1 MITRGQMINE
11 RYEIIRSVG
20 EGGMA
25 NVYLALDTILNR
37 KVAVKILRG
46 DLAEDEKFVR
56 RFQREA
62 ISASSLNDPNIVE
75 VYDVGED
82 DGKYFIVME
91 YVEGKTLKQLI
102 KKRGSLTLP
111 EVIDIMLQL
120 TSAIS
125 HAHES
130 YIIHRDIK
138 PQNVIILEDGRVKI
152 MDFGIAVALNAG
164 ELTQTNSVMG
174 TVYYIPPEQANG
186 GKATI
191 KSDIYSL
198 GILMYE
204 LVTGHVPFRGENPVE
219 VAIKHMNEPI
229 PSICEYDP
237 EMPQSI
243 ENIILRAAAKN
254 PKNRYED
261 VNEMHED
268 LKTALNK
275 DRFDEPKIIYEYKEK
290 NFDDREED
298 MPKRRRAERS
308 SRSSDDEEKSEKKVN
323 KALIILGSIAALLI
337 VALCIFFFIP
347 KNKDVKIP
355 DVEGMTVKQAT
366 ELLEDKGLVVNSK
379 QTKKKDEKVEK
390 GKVIETDP
398 KKGKT
403 VKNKTK
409 VTLVVSKGSAK
420 ITIKDYKGADFEKT
434 KKELEKAGITVL
446 SETKDV
452 TTSDNVK
459 EGTIISQHVEV
470 GKKLGKGDSITFTIP
485 SFYTSYPNFTDGTYT
500 VDSVNKFCT
509 DNGLTIDI
517 TYVEDATSQNGTII
531 YQNQAAGSK
540 VSKGANLRIK
550 VVQNQEKKEDTTC
563 DDSNATYDKTSK
575 KCICNTG
582 YRQDSTGKCVKDT
595 PEEEKTTN

>member
-1 MITRGQMINE
+1 MITRGQMIND
-11 RYEIIRSVG
+11 RYEIIRSIG

-91 YVEGKTLKQLI
+91 YVQGLTLKQLI

-111 EVIDIMLQL
+111 EVVDIMLQL
-120 TSAIS
+120 TSAVA

-164 ELTQTNSVMG
+164 EFTQTNSVMG

-186 GKATI
+186 GAATT

-204 LVTGHVPFRGENPVE
+204 LVTGHVPFKGDNPVE
-219 VAIKHMNEPI
+219 VAIKHMNEAI

-254 PKNRYED
+254 PKNRYD
-261 VNEMHED
+261 SAWDMHED
-268 LKTALNK
+268 LKTALDK
-275 DRFDEPKIIYEYKEK
+275 DRFNEPKITYKYSEK
-290 NFDDREED
+290 NFDDEELEKPLGGRMARNAANAETKKD
-298 MPKRRRAERS
+298 KRMN
-308 SRSSDDEEKSEKKVN
+308 KV
-323 KALIILGSIAALLI
+323 LIILGTIVGVLIAAMLF
-337 VALCIFFFIP
+337 VFILWP
-347 KNKDVKIP
+347 SISSGSDVEIP
-355 DVEGMTVKQAT
+355 DVQGMTVKQAEST
-366 ELLEDKGLVVNSK
+366 LKNSDLK
-379 QTKKKDEKVEK
+379 IK
-390 GKVIETDP
+390 GKVKEEASDDVEEGKVIGTDP
-398 KKGKT
+398 EIGES
-403 VKNKTK
+403 VKEGTE
-409 VTLVVSKGSAK
+409 VTLIVSTGSEK
-420 ITIKDYKGADFEKT
+420 IKIEDYTGQDFDEVKEK
-434 KKELEKAGITVL
+434 LEEAGIMVVKGD
-446 SETKDV
+446 KDV
-452 TTSDNVK
+452 TTDSGAK
-459 EGTIISQHVEV
+459 ENEILEQDVEPGTE
-470 GKKLGKGDSITFTIP
+470 LGEGDTITLSVP
-485 SFYTSYPNFTDGTYT
+485 SFYITYPNFTDGTYT
-500 VDSVNKFCT
+500 EADVKKFCD
-509 DNGLTIDI
+509 DNGLTLNVTSSEDLSKKDGSI
-517 TYVEDATSQNGTII
+517 TYQNR
-531 YQNQAAGSK
+531 AAGSR
-540 VSKGANLRIK
+540 VSKGDNLRIIVIK
-550 VVQNQEKKEDTTC
+550 NISEGTETSDTG
-563 DDSNATYDKTSK
+563 D
-575 KCICNTG
+575 I
-582 YRQDSTGKCVKDT
+582 
-595 PEEEKTTN
+595 E

>member
-11 RYEIIRSVG
+11 RYEIIRSIG

-102 KKRGSLTLP
+102 KKRGNLTLP
-111 EVIDIMLQL
+111 EVVDIMLQL
-120 TSAIS
+120 TSAIA

-138 PQNVIILEDGRVKI
+138 PQNVVILEDGRVKI

-186 GKATI
+186 GAANI

-204 LVTGHVPFRGENPVE
+204 LVTGHVPFKGENPVE
-219 VAIKHMNEPI
+219 VAIKHMNEEI

-237 EMPQSI
+237 DMPQSI
-243 ENIILRAAAKN
+243 ENIILKAAAKN
-254 PKNRYED
+254 PKNRYASA
-261 VNEMHED
+261 NEMHED
-268 LKTALNK
+268 LKTALNEE
-275 DRFDEPKIIYEYKEK
+275 RFNEPKVIYEYKEK
-290 NFDDREED
+290 NFDDDLSIET
-298 MPKRRRAERS
+298 PRRGRTVRNAEQT
-308 SRSSDDEEKSEKKVN
+308 EEKNEKKVN
-323 KALIILGSIAALLI
+323 KAIIILGSIIAVLGLI
-337 VALCIFFFIP
+337 ASFLFFVYPNIA
-347 KNKDVKIP
+347 KNKSARIP
-355 DVEGMTVKQAT
+355 DVGDMTVKQAKT
-366 ELLEDKGLVVNSK
+366 ILEDKGFTVNK
-379 QTKKKDEKVEK
+379 
-390 GKVIETDP
+390 
-398 KKGKT
+398 
-403 VKNKTK
+403 
-409 VTLVVSKGSAK
+409 
-420 ITIKDYKGADFEKT
+420 KT
-434 KKELEKAGITVL
+434 KKENSEDIEEGKVIGTDPKIGKSIKISNKITLIISKGSQKIVIEDYKGQNYEKIKEKLEDAGINVITE
-446 SETKDV
+446 SKDV
-452 TTSDNVK
+452 SSNDNVK
-459 EGTIISQHVEV
+459 EDTIIEQSVKPGE
-470 GKKLGKGDSITFTIP
+470 KLGKGDTITLTIP
-485 SFYTSYPNFTDGTYT
+485 NLYISYPNFTDGTYT
-500 VDSVNKFCT
+500 VEDIKKFCT
-509 DNGLTIDI
+509 DNGLTLDI
-517 TYVEDATSQNGTII
+517 TYVEDEKAKNGDIT
-531 YQNQAAGSK
+531 YQNMTSGSK

-550 VVQNQEKKEDTTC
+550 VVQNKEKVPTDETEIVDT
-563 DDSNATYDKTSK
+563 SNV
-575 KCICNTG
+575 G
-582 YRQDSTGKCVKDT
+582 
-595 PEEEKTTN
+595 EKTE

>member
-11 RYEIIRSVG
+11 RYEIIRSIG

-37 KVAVKILRG
+37 KVAVKVLRG

-120 TSAIS
+120 TSAIA

-186 GKATI
+186 GAANI

-219 VAIKHMNEPI
+219 VAIKHMNEEL

-243 ENIILRAAAKN
+243 ENIILKAAAKN
-254 PKNRYED
+254 PKNRYSSAE
-261 VNEMHED
+261 EMHED
-268 LKTALNK
+268 LKTALDK
-275 DRFDEPKIIYEYKEK
+275 ERFNEPKIIYEYKEK
-290 NFDDREED
+290 NFDDEVKTET
-298 MPKRRRAERS
+298 PRRGRA
-308 SRSSDDEEKSEKKVN
+308 SRNAENKEVKEEKKMN
-323 KALIILGSIAALLI
+323 KALIILGSIVALLTVI
-337 VALCIFFFIP
+337 AGFLFFVYPNIA
-347 KNKDVKIP
+347 KNKSARIP
-355 DVEGMTVKQAT
+355 DVEGMTKKQAIT
-366 ELLEDKGLVVNSK
+366 TLEDKGFTVNK
-379 QTKKKDEKVEK
+379 KTKKENSEDVEK
-390 GKVIETDP
+390 GKVIGTDP
-398 KKGKT
+398 KIGKSI
-403 VKNKTK
+403 KLSNKI
-409 VTLVVSKGSAK
+409 TLIISKGSKKLTIEDYTGEKYEK
-420 ITIKDYKGADFEKT
+420 IKEK
-434 KKELEKAGITVL
+434 LEEAGITVII
-446 SETKDV
+446 ENKDV
-452 TTSDNVK
+452 EISEDIK
-459 EGTIISQHVEV
+459 EGTIIEQSVKV
-470 GKKLGKGDSITFTIP
+470 GEKLGKGETITLTIP
-485 SFYTSYPNFTDGTYT
+485 NLYKSYPNFTDGTYT
-500 VDSVNKFCT
+500 VEDVKKFCT

-517 TYVEDATSQNGTII
+517 TYVEDSTAKNGDII
-531 YQNQAAGSK
+531 YQNMATGAK

-550 VVQNQEKKEDTTC
+550 VVQNK
-563 DDSNATYDKTSK
+563 
-575 KCICNTG
+575 
-582 YRQDSTGKCVKDT
+582 
-595 PEEEKTTN
+595 EKTEPKEPEKNTNTENKVTEKAQDTE

>member
-1 MITRGQMINE
+1 
-11 RYEIIRSVG
+11 
-20 EGGMA
+20 MA

-37 KVAVKILRG
+37 KVAVKVLRG

-111 EVIDIMLQL
+111 EVCDIMLQL
-120 TSAIS
+120 TSAIA

-138 PQNVIILEDGRVKI
+138 PQNVVILEDGRVKI

-191 KSDIYSL
+191 RSDIYSL

-204 LVTGHVPFRGENPVE
+204 LVTGHVPFKGDNPVE
-219 VAIKHMNEPI
+219 VAIKHMNEEI

-237 EMPQSI
+237 DMPQSV
-243 ENIILRAAAKN
+243 ENIILRASAKN
-254 PKNRYED
+254 PKNRYKD

-275 DRFDEPKIIYEYKEK
+275 SRFDEPKIVYEYKEK
-290 NFDDREED
+290 NFDDSEEI
-298 MPKRRRAERS
+298 MPKRRR
-308 SRSSDDEEKSEKKVN
+308 SDRKNEIVDDKSEKKLN
-323 KALIILGSIAALLI
+323 KALIVLGVIAGILAIGLG
-337 VALCIFFFIP
+337 VFFFFP
-347 KNKDVKIP
+347 RGAKEVKIP

-366 ELLEDKGLVVNSK
+366 TTLEDKGFSVNSK
-379 QTKKKDEKVEK
+379 QTKKNSEEVDK
-390 GKVIETDP
+390 GKVIGTDP

-403 VKNKTK
+403 IKTSEK
-409 VTLVVSKGSAK
+409 ITLIVSKGSEK
-420 ITIKDYKGADFEKT
+420 ITVKDYTGEDFETVKT
-434 KKELEKAGITVL
+434 TLEKKGIIVL
-446 SETKDV
+446 SDTKDV
-452 TTSDNVK
+452 SASEDVK
-459 EGTIISQHVEV
+459 DGQIISQDVKA
-470 GKKLGKGDSITFTIP
+470 GDKIGKGDKIKFTIP
-485 SFYTSYPNFTDGTYT
+485 NLFTSYPNFTDGTYT
-500 VDSVNKFCT
+500 VDAVNKFCT
-509 DNGLTIDI
+509 DNGLTLDV
-517 TYVEDATSQNGTII
+517 TYVEDSTSSNGVII
-531 YQNQAAGSK
+531 YQNMASGSK
-540 VSKGANLRIK
+540 VNKGDNLRIK
-550 VVQNQEKKEDTTC
+550 VVQNIEKKEDTTC
-563 DDSNATYDKTSK
+563 TDSNATYDKTSK
-575 KCICNTG
+575 KCVCNTG
-582 YRQDSTGKCVKDT
+582 YKEDSSGKC
-595 PEEEKTTN
+595 EKETTE

>member
-1 MITRGQMINE
+1 MITRGQLIND
-11 RYEIIRSVG
+11 RYEIIRSIG

-25 NVYLALDTILNR
+25 NVYLAQDTILDR

-91 YVEGKTLKQLI
+91 YVQGLTLKQLV

-111 EVIDIMLQL
+111 EVQDIMLQL
-120 TSAIS
+120 TSAVA

-164 ELTQTNSVMG
+164 EFTQTNSVMG

-186 GKATI
+186 GAATV

-204 LVTGHVPFRGENPVE
+204 LVTGYVPFKGDNPVE

-243 ENIILRAAAKN
+243 ENIILRASAKN
-254 PKNRYED
+254 PKNRYD
-261 VNEMHED
+261 SAWEMHED
-268 LKTALNK
+268 LETALDK
-275 DRFDEPKIIYEYKEK
+275 DRFNEPKVVYKYREK
-290 NFDDREED
+290 GFE
-298 MPKRRRAERS
+298 
-308 SRSSDDEEKSEKKVN
+308 DDESVPKQGRAARNAEKDENKKDKRMN
-323 KALIILGSIAALLI
+323 KALIAVGTIVAILIAALIFVFI
-337 VALCIFFFIP
+337 VWP
-347 KNKDVKIP
+347 KISDKPDIEIP
-355 DVEGMTVKQAT
+355 DVKGMTVEQAEST
-366 ELLEDKGLVVNSK
+366 LEDKGF
-379 QTKKKDEKVEK
+379 E
-390 GKVIETDP
+390 
-398 KKGKT
+398 
-403 VKNKTK
+403 
-409 VTLVVSKGSAK
+409 VSG
-420 ITIKDYKGADFEKT
+420 KT
-434 KKELEKAGITVL
+434 KKEASDDVDEGKVIGTDPEIGESLKEGSEISLIVSSGSEKIEIDDYTGEDFDKVKEELEDAGIRVL
-446 SETKDV
+446 SDFKDV
-452 TTSDNVK
+452 SASENV
-459 EGTIISQHVEV
+459 EENTILEQDVEPGT
-470 GKKLGKGDSITFTIP
+470 KLGDGDTITFVIP
-485 SFYTSYPNFTDGTYT
+485 NIYVSYPNFTDGTYT
-500 VDSVNKFCT
+500 REDVQKFC
-509 DNGLTIDI
+509 DENGLTLNV
-517 TYVEDATSQNGTII
+517 TEVEDQTKSDGAVI
-531 YQNQAAGSK
+531 YQNMAAGSK

-550 VVQNQEKKEDTTC
+550 VVKNPVQT
-563 DDSNATYDKTSK
+563 
-575 KCICNTG
+575 
-582 YRQDSTGKCVKDT
+582 T
-595 PEEEKTTN
+595 PETEPSDTGDIE

>member
-1 MITRGQMINE
+1 MITRGQLISE
-11 RYEIIRSVG
+11 RYEIIRAVG

-82 DGKYFIVME
+82 NGKYFIVME

-120 TSAIS
+120 TSAVA

-186 GKATI
+186 GKADI

-204 LVTGHVPFRGENPVE
+204 LVTGHVPFKGDNPVE
-219 VAIKHMNEPI
+219 VAIKHMNEEL

-237 EMPQSI
+237 DMPQSI
-243 ENIILRAAAKN
+243 ENIILKAAAKN
-254 PKNRYED
+254 PQNRYSSAK
-261 VNEMHED
+261 EMHED

-275 DRFDEPKIIYEYKEK
+275 ERFDEPKVVYEYKEK
-290 NFDDREED
+290 GFDITEPEE
-298 MPKRRRAERS
+298 PKKMRS
-308 SRSSDDEEKSEKKVN
+308 QRSKVEETEDIEEKKMN
-323 KALIILGSIAALLI
+323 KAIIILGSIVAALAVILGF
-337 VALCIFFFIP
+337 IFFIYP
-347 KNKDVKIP
+347 NIMANRSARIP
-355 DVEGMTVKQAT
+355 DVSGMTIKQAT
-366 ELLEDKGLVVNSK
+366 TILEEKGFKLG
-379 QTKKKDEKVEK
+379 KKKEKDYSEEIAE
-390 GKVIETDP
+390 GKVIGTDP
-398 KKGKT
+398 KIGKSIK
-403 VKNKTK
+403 VSNKI
-409 VTLVVSKGSAK
+409 TLIISKGSKK
-420 ITIKDYKGADFEKT
+420 ITIEDYKGKDFEEI
-434 KKELEKAGITVL
+434 KKKLEKAEITVL
-446 SETKDV
+446 SVKKEV
-452 TTSDNVK
+452 LTSDDVK
-459 EGTIISQHVEV
+459 ENEILEQDVKVGT
-470 GKKLGKGDSITFTIP
+470 KLGKGDTITFTIP
-485 SFYTSYPNFTDGTYT
+485 NLYTGYPNFTDGTYT
-500 VDSVNKFCT
+500 VADVEKFCT
-509 DNGLTIDI
+509 DYGLTLDK
-517 TYVEDATSQNGTII
+517 TYVEDKTSKNGTII
-531 YQNQAAGSK
+531 YQNQAVGSK

-550 VVQNQEKKEDTTC
+550 VVQNKEEKEEEPKCDENASYDKTAKKCVCNEGYKEDT
-563 DDSNATYDKTSK
+563 SGA
-575 KCICNTG
+575 
-582 YRQDSTGKCVKDT
+582 CVK
-595 PEEEKTTN
+595 EKE